1 MHQSKNLADSGHAAS
16 KMIDRRRSVDR
27 RKVDTGIDESVFST
41 CGERDDVLLSDMDRV
56 KLLKQ
61 FMNRS
66 DLA

>member
-1 MHQSKNLADSGHAAS
+1 
-16 KMIDRRRSVDR
+16 MIDRRRSVDR